1 MKTSSSSSSQLEQII
16 RESFLLNP
24 NYPVSSALIQ
34 CYEDAT
40 RSGNFSKIASFTQDE
55 HNDEFAIH
63 ITHDIDWLSPFHPY
77 SFLNYA
83 RSFVS
88 NHSWLKGNQLL
99 DGSIFLRSIEQLLQL
114 EKELG
119 IQGIFCVG
127 ASNRLQIGRFDIR
140 YGINQKLFTELIQL
154 LQSFN
159 SVIGLHSSYQ
169 ADKKKTI
176 TRESAVLA
184 KTIKHPISIHRSHF
198 LNFQP
203 QSLYPQLVAA
213 NIKFDLG
220 FGYARTVGL
229 RNGFPGKYKPV
240 DSLSGEVLNLN
251 VIPLI
256 LLDNV
261 FFTKPYHEVM
271 QDFRQTL
278 EQLKQY
284 KGSACILFHPE
295 NMIIKPQLWNYF
307 EEIIH
312 ICKEEGAKLN
322 PPL

>member
-77 SFLNYA
+77 SFLNFV
-83 RSFVS
+83 RSFVT
-88 NHSWLKGNQLL
+88 NHRWLTGNQLL
-99 DGSIFLRSIEQLLQL
+99 KHDVFLRSIEQLLQL

-127 ASNRLQIGRFDIR
+127 ASNGLQLGRFDIR
-140 YGINQKLFTELIQL
+140 YNINKKLFTELVQL

-159 SVIGLHSSYQ
+159 AVIGLHSSYE
-169 ADKKKTI
+169 ADTKKTI
-176 TRESAVLA
+176 TLESAVLA
-184 KTIKHPISIHRSHF
+184 KTITHPISIHRSHF

-203 QSLYPQLVAA
+203 QLLYPQLVAA

-240 DSLSGEVLNLN
+240 DRLSGEVLNLN

-278 EQLKQY
+278 LLLKQY
-284 KGSACILFHPE
+284 KGSACIVFHPE